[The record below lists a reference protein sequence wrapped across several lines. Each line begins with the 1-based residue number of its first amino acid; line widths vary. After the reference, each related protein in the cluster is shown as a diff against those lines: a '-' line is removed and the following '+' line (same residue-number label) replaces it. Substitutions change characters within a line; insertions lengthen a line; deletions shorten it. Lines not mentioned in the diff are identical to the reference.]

1 MKDVDAQNFTVSIGK
16 ADPAVTVDTP
26 QNIVCGV
33 GAFTEP
39 DVKGVDGN
47 TLAGAVTYDGNTYA
61 DTAESL
67 KTKTNGST
75 GSIGYTFI
83 PDDTTNYK
91 NSTGTINYTMID
103 VAFKVG
109 DETAT
114 AENAVT
120 VKATPTYGDTWAE
133 ILTLNT
139 GLKAVLLDETVTTGF
154 SFDVTGSPDA
164 GDDQQYKVLFNGT
177 IGGKTFTNHVVATGT
192 VDVAKKEL
200 TVPAGDFKVSKVYDG
215 TTAAGISNG
224 NLVVSDLVGEDSVT
238 ITPTIGA
245 YSSANVGTSNVT
257 VTISLTGNANYKLKS
272 TTVSVPAVITAKP
285 ITPMV
290 EGSGTHTY
298 TGSAITPNVTVKDGE
313 TALVK
318 DKDYTAAIT
327 NNINA
332 GEYTVYYKVQG
343 NNNVNDTTAV
353 SILASIGKANVTV
366 TAKSHMVKVGN
377 SLPTFGYDVS
387 GLVNNE
393 ALPITVSVSCSVS
406 NSDNL
411 GTFPITVSGAEDS
424 TNYTFTYVNGTLK
437 ITEKDNQTITAN
449 DVTLTYSETGKKIT
463 ATTSGGGA
471 ISYEVK
477 TGDDVIT
484 VAADGTITTLKAGTA
499 TVEIT
504 AAETDD
510 YAKATKTIT
519 VTVNKAKPSVT
530 APTASAITLGQTLAD
545 STLSDSSWSWS
556 DSSIQ
561 PTSAGTHSYTAVKTV
576 NDTDYYDYTAL
587 SGFTFNS
594 STNTL

>member
-33 GAFTEP
+33 GTFTEP

-47 TLAGAVTYDGNTYA
+47 TLAGALTYDGNTYA

-67 KTKTNGST
+67 KAKTNGST

-91 NSTGTINYTMID
+91 NATGTINYTMID

-177 IGGKTFTNHVVATGT
+177 IGGKAFTNHVVATGT
-192 VDVAKKEL
+192 VDVAKKEIDEIVITDITAPAAKETLDTFASTSTTGCDLSAVSWTYGDTSVTEAGFDKAYTAKVVVTADSNHTFGSSL
-200 TVPAGDFKVSKVYDG
+200 TAKVNGETASVTNNGDG
-215 TTAAGISNG
+215 TVTVTYTFAKTAAAAVTKIKMKTSPTKTEYF
-224 NLVVSDLVGEDSVT
+224 VGED
-238 ITPTIGA
+238 ID
-245 YSSANVGTSNVT
+245 
-257 VTISLTGNANYKLKS
+257 LT
-272 TTVSVPAVITAKP
+272 
-285 ITPMV
+285 
-290 EGSGTHTY
+290 
-298 TGSAITPNVTVKDGE
+298 
-313 TALVK
+313 
-318 DKDYTAAIT
+318 
-327 NNINA
+327 
-332 GEYTVYYKVQG
+332 
-343 NNNVNDTTAV
+343 
-353 SILASIGKANVTV
+353 
-366 TAKSHMVKVGN
+366 
-377 SLPTFGYDVS
+377 
-387 GLVNNE
+387 E
-393 ALPITVSVSCSVS
+393 A
-406 NSDNL
+406 
-411 GTFPITVSGAEDS
+411 
-424 TNYTFTYVNGTLK
+424 
-437 ITEKDNQTITAN
+437 
-449 DVTLTYSETGKKIT
+449 KIT
-463 ATTSGGGA
+463 ATYEDSTTKDFDITEDMISGFASSTAGTNTVTVTYEGKTTTFDVTIKEPAVTGITISTTPKTEYLIDDSLDVSGGK
-471 ISYEVK
+471 ITVSYEYGDPNVIPITLAMVTDFNCFAAVESQILTVTYEEK
-477 TGDDVIT
+477 TDT
-484 VAADGTITTLKAGTA
+484 
-499 TVEIT
+499 
-504 AAETDD
+504 
-510 YAKATKTIT
+510 YTIT
-519 VTVNKAKPSVT
+519 VKKHTPNVT

-576 NDTDYYDYTAL
+576 NDTDYYGYTAL
-587 SGFTFNS
+587 SGFTFNL